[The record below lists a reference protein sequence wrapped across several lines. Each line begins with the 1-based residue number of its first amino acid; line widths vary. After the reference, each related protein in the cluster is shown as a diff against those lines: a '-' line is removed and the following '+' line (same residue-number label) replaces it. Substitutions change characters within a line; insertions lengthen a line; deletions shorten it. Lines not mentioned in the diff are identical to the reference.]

1 MKRDELMSRQTK
13 TFLIERFREM
23 GIAPASRHG
32 QNFLIDL
39 NLHKVIIDAAELTK
53 DDVVLEIGTGTGA
66 LTTLMAQRAGG
77 VVTVEID
84 KHLFE
89 LASEQLLEYP
99 HVTMLNFDALKNKNH
114 FDPRVMDAV
123 GEKLVESP
131 GRRFKL
137 VANLPYNIATPVLS
151 NLLLCPH
158 VPHSMVAT
166 IQKEL
171 GDRIV
176 AQPWSKDYGSLSVW
190 MQSQAIAEIVRI
202 MSPKVF
208 WPMPKVDSAIV
219 RIVTD
224 FENRAAIPDLK
235 YFHQFVKAIFIH
247 RRKFLRANIVAA
259 MKQHLSKSEI
269 DGILTRMEL
278 PEETRTEQLDV
289 ATLLKLTELVRAKA
303 PEWAL

>member
-1 MKRDELMSRQTK
+1 
-13 TFLIERFREM
+13 LIERFREM

-89 LASEQLLEYP
+89 LASEQLLGYP
-99 HVTMLNFDALKNKNH
+99 NVTMLNFDALKNKNH
-114 FDPRVMDAV
+114 FDSRVMDAIA
-123 GEKLVESP
+123 EKLAEAPS
-131 GRRFKL
+131 RRFKL

-171 GDRIV
+171 GNRIV
-176 AQPWSKDYGSLSVW
+176 AHPWSKDYGSLSVW
-190 MQSQAIAEIVRI
+190 MQSQANAEIVRL
-202 MSPKVF
+202 MPPKVF

-219 RIVTD
+219 KIVTD
-224 FENRAAIPDLK
+224 FEKRAAISDLK

-247 RRKFLRANIVAA
+247 RRKFLRANVVAA
-259 MKQHLSKSEI
+259 MKQYLSKGEI
-269 DGILTRMEL
+269 DEILAHMEL

-303 PEWAL
+303 PEWGL

>member
-1 MKRDELMSRQTK
+1 
-13 TFLIERFREM
+13 
-23 GIAPASRHG
+23 
-32 QNFLIDL
+32 
-39 NLHKVIIDAAELTK
+39 
-53 DDVVLEIGTGTGA
+53 
-66 LTTLMAQRAGG
+66 MAQRAGG
-77 VVTVEID
+77 VITVEID

-114 FDPRVMDAV
+114 FDPRVIEAV
-123 GEKLVESP
+123 GEKLAEAP

-158 VPHSMVAT
+158 VPHLMVAT

-176 AQPWSKDYGSLSVW
+176 AHPWSKDYGALSVW
-190 MQSQAIAEIVRI
+190 MQSQAATEIVRI
-202 MSPKVF
+202 MPPSVF

-219 RIVTD
+219 RIVVD
-224 FENRAAIPDLK
+224 PEKRATIPDLK

-247 RRKFLRANIVAA
+247 RRKFLRANVVAA
-259 MKQHLSKSEI
+259 MKLHLSKGDIDEI
-269 DGILTRMEL
+269 LAQMEL
-278 PEETRTEQLDV
+278 SDEARTEQLDV

-303 PEWAL
+303 PTWTL

>member
-1 MKRDELMSRQTK
+1 
-13 TFLIERFREM
+13 M
-23 GIAPASRHG
+23 GITPATRHG

-39 NLHKVIIDAAELTK
+39 NLHRLLIDSAELTK
-53 DDVVLEIGTGTGA
+53 DDVVLEVGTGTGA
-66 LTTLMAQRAGG
+66 LTTEMARRAGG

-84 KHLFE
+84 SHLFE
-89 LASEQLLEYP
+89 LASEELIEYP
-99 HVTMLNFDALKNKNH
+99 HVTMLNFDALHNKNS
-114 FDPRVMDAV
+114 FDERVLDAV
-123 GEKLVESP
+123 GKKLAEAP

-158 VPHSMVAT
+158 VPHMMVAT
-166 IQKEL
+166 IQKEV

-176 AQPWSKDYGSLSVW
+176 AKPWSKDYGALSVW
-190 MQSQAIAEIVRI
+190 MQSQATAEIVRI
-202 MSPKVF
+202 MPPSVF

-219 RIVTD
+219 RIVVDTAK
-224 FENRAAIPDLK
+224 RAAIPDLK

-269 DGILTRMEL
+269 DEILVKMEL
-278 PEETRTEQLDV
+278 PEETRTEQLEV
-289 ATLLKLTELVRAKA
+289 PTLLKLTELVRAKA
-303 PEWAL
+303 PTWTL